1 MIKKDYSDI
10 NRALNKFCD
19 AAYKQYGNHS
29 YACGAFQ
36 ARLATLVAHE
46 LPAHKQNEFLKSIE
60 QFIGEELSEKT
71 TN

>member
-10 NRALNKFCD
+10 NRALNKLADC
-19 AAYKQYGNHS
+19 AYKQYGNHS

-36 ARLATLVAHE
+36 ARLATLVANE

>member
-1 MIKKDYSDI
+1 MIRKNYSDI
-10 NRALNKFCD
+10 NRVLNKFSDC
-19 AAYKQYGNHS
+19 AYKQYGNYA

-36 ARLATLVAHE
+36 ARLATLVANE

-60 QFIGEELSEKT
+60 AFIEEELSEKT